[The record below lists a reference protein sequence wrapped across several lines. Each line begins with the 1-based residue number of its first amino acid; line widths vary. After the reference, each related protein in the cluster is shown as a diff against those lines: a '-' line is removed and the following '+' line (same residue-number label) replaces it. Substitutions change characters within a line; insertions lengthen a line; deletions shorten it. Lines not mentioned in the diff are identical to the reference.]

1 MSYDPQKNRR
11 KRDGCKPSLPTT
23 IFIDCLALHSSDNYL
38 IQSSGGLSAKANQLA
53 QTILIFADNTGFGW
67 RSIFSVCR
75 YHGWGSGHAN
85 YLTLYNKHHKIKPF
99 WALADPFWG
108 QNHTSKKRLLEWHAQ
123 KGIIFTG
130 TSGT

>member
-67 RSIFSVCR
+67 RSIFSVCCR
-75 YHGWGSGHAN
+75 YQHPERSKCLQKLFSLILKFSGLNIYH
-85 YLTLYNKHHKIKPF
+85 PVF
-99 WALADPFWG
+99 FF
-108 QNHTSKKRLLEWHAQ
+108 
-123 KGIIFTG
+123 IIN
-130 TSGT
+130 